1 MRRTL
6 SLYLS
11 ESFLPSHVGL
21 EMSSVSAWSSYQN
34 NAQIQA
40 ISDYNLHADD
50 YAPPA
55 AKTQWLAVFYL
66 CIPTGYALGY
76 IFGGLVAIPLGWR
89 APFLLEALAMI
100 PFILYCSFA
109 PPIDIR
115 GTKDKGTACPS
126 RVNQVTW
133 DVVLSWLCRKNI
145 LVRLTCQKFEH
156 GAFREG
162 DHLRNL
168 RVAP

>member
-1 MRRTL
+1 ML
-6 SLYLS
+6 
-11 ESFLPSHVGL
+11 
-21 EMSSVSAWSSYQN
+21 QC
-34 NAQIQA
+34 
-40 ISDYNLHADD
+40 SDFFADD

-76 IFGGLVAIPLGWR
+76 IFGGLVAVPLGWR

-115 GTKDKGTACPS
+115 GTKDKGSAPS
-126 RVNQVTW
+126 THINKHGG
-133 DVVLSWLCRKNI
+133 RKQAK
-145 LVRLTCQKFEH
+145 R
-156 GAFREG
+156 R
-162 DHLRNL
+162 
-168 RVAP
+168 APPR